1 MAKKNARIRVQ
12 TLPNG
17 YSLEFDGMKQPFG
30 HMYFTVKDLLRGFF
44 IHIGLGMT
52 EELETDKMEDLLEA
66 ARTWKNNKAC
76 IKDLKRLKKELQES
90 EMKCSRLAR
99 QLIAERDQR
108 ISFFVDVQRSIKV
121 FEDYSDQNVKKQFKK
136 IIRSRKRPDPLTYKD
151 LGAKALAKD
160 DEDDED

>member
-1 MAKKNARIRVQ
+1 MTKKNAKIRVQ

-17 YSLEFDGMKQPFG
+17 YSLEFDGMKQPLG

-44 IHIGLGMT
+44 LHIGLGMT

-99 QLIAERDQR
+99 QLIAERDLR
-108 ISFFVDVQRSIKV
+108 ISFYADVEQSIKA
-121 FEDYSDQNVKKQFKK
+121 FEDYSDPIVKKQFTK
-136 IIRSRKRPDPLTYKD
+136 IIRSRKRPVPLTYKT
-151 LGAKALAKD
+151 LGAKALVNNI
-160 DEDDED
+160 EDDED